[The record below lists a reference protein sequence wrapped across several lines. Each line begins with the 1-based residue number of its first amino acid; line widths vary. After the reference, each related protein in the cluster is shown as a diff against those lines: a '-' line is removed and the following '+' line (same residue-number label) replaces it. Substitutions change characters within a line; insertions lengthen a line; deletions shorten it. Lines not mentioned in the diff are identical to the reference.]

1 MLKALYDYGIRNHLT
16 MPPGFLKRNIRA
28 YICLSESGKFLNM
41 EQCGKEEAQI
51 CPDIGSMENGPDKCN
66 PLAEKVSVIL
76 KKDGKKAAYFR
87 KLLNDGGEKIACL
100 QVCLKALEDDATFL
114 KMQQASA
121 QCKLKDSDRISFRV
135 NGMPI
140 LADPKIRQWWTEYRK
155 TLAGNSEAAS
165 ARCLITGQPTQPLA
179 TLPVISGLQVVGGH
193 SKGEA
198 LFCFD
203 KSAFQSYGLKQSAN
217 APVSEEAFAVV
228 KEAMNDLLVAA
239 PIFAGMKFVHWY
251 DFTLN
256 PEDDLLFQSLQ
267 NGSDDA
273 GDEDLLTPEE
283 VEQERQKFAQMQRD
297 RADEVVKAPFPV
309 LLRKNSPENTTLC

>member
-140 LADPKIRQWWTEYRK
+140 LADP
-155 TLAGNSEAAS
+155 
-165 ARCLITGQPTQPLA
+165 
-179 TLPVISGLQVVGGH
+179 
-193 SKGEA
+193 
-198 LFCFD
+198 
-203 KSAFQSYGLKQSAN
+203 
-217 APVSEEAFAVV
+217 AVV
-228 KEAMNDLLVAA
+228 DGIPKNT
-239 PIFAGMKFVHWY
+239 G
-251 DFTLN
+251 
-256 PEDDLLFQSLQ
+256 
-267 NGSDDA
+267 
-273 GDEDLLTPEE
+273 
-283 VEQERQKFAQMQRD
+283 RQF
-297 RADEVVKAPFPV
+297 
-309 LLRKNSPENTTLC
+309 